1 MMNKQNCYTTEDVY
15 AETYFQLP
23 KVFFTNKKYISLSND
38 AKVAFA
44 ILKDRFNYSV
54 RNNWIDDDKT
64 IYFIFT
70 VEELCSILNCGTQK
84 VTKIKK
90 ELENVNLLYQR
101 RMGVNKA
108 NRLYLLKPEVLASD
122 VYKQTNQLK
131 NVDNSGLLKIKIP
144 NNPKET
150 LDNSGFL
157 KIKIRENDSQTLDNS
172 GFLKIKNNLYKE
184 QDLDTLKEDTKE
196 IDTKKQQQEIYL
208 LNHFAETHEEHS
220 FLNKQNLELIGL
232 FSDSLA
238 DAENMQ
244 GIILRAKK
252 EVEKKQDAVLILDDG
267 YLHDETLAIQEDIR
281 KTLHRIY
288 QKRKTDSTIKNI
300 DNYTYG
306 AFKNLFD
313 QKLGKWK
320 LLTCET
326 KDTVAM
332 HDWVK

>member
-1 MMNKQNCYTTEDVY
+1 
-15 AETYFQLP
+15 
-23 KVFFTNKKYISLSND
+23 
-38 AKVAFA
+38 
-44 ILKDRFNYSV
+44 
-54 RNNWIDDDKT
+54 
-64 IYFIFT
+64 
-70 VEELCSILNCGTQK
+70 
-84 VTKIKK
+84 
-90 ELENVNLLYQR
+90 
-101 RMGVNKA
+101 
-108 NRLYLLKPEVLASD
+108 
-122 VYKQTNQLK
+122 
-131 NVDNSGLLKIKIP
+131 
-144 NNPKET
+144 
-150 LDNSGFL
+150 
-157 KIKIRENDSQTLDNS
+157 
-172 GFLKIKNNLYKE
+172 LKIKNNLYKE